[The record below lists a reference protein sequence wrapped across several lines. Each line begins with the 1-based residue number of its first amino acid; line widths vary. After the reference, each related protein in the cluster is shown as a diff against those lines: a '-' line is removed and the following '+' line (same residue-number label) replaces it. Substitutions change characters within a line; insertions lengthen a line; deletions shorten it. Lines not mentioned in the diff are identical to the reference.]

1 MICEKNILQ
10 IRLDFEGKKVLQ
22 CGGGIAVFVRDNIS
36 SLQCAGKNLD
46 ICVFPLISYYNS
58 MINGADYVSQD
69 GSPFHDPGTLIK
81 SNKNQSCDHMAT
93 HRAHPGGVIP
103 R

>member
-10 IRLDFEGKKVLQ
+10 ITLDF
-22 CGGGIAVFVRDNIS
+22 GGGKILARWRRNSCFCPGHHIITAVRRKKSGYLCIS
-36 SLQCAGKNLD
+36 
-46 ICVFPLISYYNS
+46 
-58 MINGADYVSQD
+58 GADYVSQD

-93 HRAHPGGVIP
+93 NRAHPGGVIP